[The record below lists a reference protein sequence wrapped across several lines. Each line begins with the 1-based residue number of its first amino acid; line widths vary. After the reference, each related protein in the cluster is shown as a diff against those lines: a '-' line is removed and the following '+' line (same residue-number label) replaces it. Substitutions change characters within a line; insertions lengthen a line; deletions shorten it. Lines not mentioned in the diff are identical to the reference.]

1 MNIKFD
7 LGKKNGKVN
16 DIKADELDEKFDDEE
31 KDIDASDDY
40 EEEDDDSDTSST
52 SNKKASTSVINNELK
67 GFLIKIAVIII
78 GGIILLFVVLGLASL
93 GGKTYSYER
102 IEEIMTTAAENY
114 FADYPESL
122 PKTELQVV
130 EVETPTLVQN
140 GYMKDLSE
148 YTKKGVSCTGKVSV
162 SKSGN
167 DYVYTPNLNC
177 GEDYASKTLSSAILE
192 DSKVVTSGYGLYQM
206 DGNYVFRGE
215 KVNNYVQLGETLWR
229 VVKMDSNHNMYLVT
243 NEYAGYTTSWDD
255 RYNKALDYGAGINN
269 YSASRVKEY
278 LEEIYNEEKEGLRTF
293 TAEDKTKLSLLDVC
307 TAKRD
312 ATSKTN
318 NNSIECQTTEKA
330 QKLGLLTVSDYINAS
345 IDPDCTSVSSISCQ
359 NYNYLSIKYSWWTS
373 TAVANTSAY
382 AYVVGSNGVIRS
394 TRCSDYNNVRPVIKL
409 SSRIMITN
417 GDGTEN
423 NPYVIK

>member
-1 MNIKFD
+1 MLPKRKGRRIY
-7 LGKKNGKVN
+7 
-16 DIKADELDEKFDDEE
+16 EE

-177 GEDYASKTLSSAILE
+177 GEDL
-192 DSKVVTSGYGLYQM
+192 
-206 DGNYVFRGE
+206 
-215 KVNNYVQLGETLWR
+215 
-229 VVKMDSNHNMYLVT
+229 
-243 NEYAGYTTSWDD
+243 
-255 RYNKALDYGAGINN
+255 
-269 YSASRVKEY
+269 
-278 LEEIYNEEKEGLRTF
+278 
-293 TAEDKTKLSLLDVC
+293 
-307 TAKRD
+307 
-312 ATSKTN
+312 
-318 NNSIECQTTEKA
+318 
-330 QKLGLLTVSDYINAS
+330 
-345 IDPDCTSVSSISCQ
+345 
-359 NYNYLSIKYSWWTS
+359 
-373 TAVANTSAY
+373 
-382 AYVVGSNGVIRS
+382 
-394 TRCSDYNNVRPVIKL
+394 
-409 SSRIMITN
+409 
-417 GDGTEN
+417 
-423 NPYVIK
+423 

>member
-31 KDIDASDDY
+31 KDADVSDDY
-40 EEEDDDSDTSST
+40 DDEEDLDTSST
-52 SNKKASTSVINNELK
+52 SSKKGSSSLINNDFK
-67 GFLIKIAVIII
+67 KFLIKLAFIII
-78 GGIILLFVVLGLASL
+78 GGIILLFVVLSLASL

-102 IEEIMTTAAENY
+102 IEEIMTTAAESY
-114 FADYPESL
+114 FSDYSENL

-130 EVETPTLVQN
+130 EVETATLSQH

-162 SKSGN
+162 TKSGN

-177 GEDYASKTLSSAILE
+177 GESYASKTLSSAILE

-206 DGNYVFRGE
+206 NSNYVFRGE

-229 VVKMDSNHNMYLVT
+229 IVKMDSNHNMYLVI

-255 RYNKALDYGAGINN
+255 RYNKNLDYGSGINN
-269 YSASRVKEY
+269 YSSSRIKEY
-278 LEEIYNEEKEGLRTF
+278 LEEIYNEEKEGIRIF
-293 TAEDKTKLSLLDVC
+293 TDDDRTKLSLLDVC
-307 TAKRD
+307 SAKRD

-318 NNSIECQTTEKA
+318 NNSIECKTTEKA
-330 QKLGLLTVSDYINAS
+330 QKLGLLTISDYINAS
-345 IDPDCTSVSSISCQ
+345 IDPDCTSASSVSCQ
-359 NYNYLSIKYSWWTS
+359 NYNYLAIKTGWWTS
-373 TAVANTSAY
+373 TAVANSTAY
-382 AYVVGSNGVIRS
+382 AYAVGSNGVIRA

-409 SSRIMITN
+409 SSRIMITT